1 MNIDPVLV
9 VGATGYVGGRL
20 VPRLVERGH
29 RVRAMGRSAEKLFC
43 RPWGRHPLVEIAE
56 GDALDLDSLVR
67 AARGCRSAVYL
78 VHSMNASK
86 AAFAQ
91 ADRQAARNMAA
102 AAQAAGLERIVYLG
116 GLGDPADR
124 AISKHL
130 VSRHEVGDILQSG
143 AVPATVLRAAMIL
156 GSGSASF
163 EILRYLVERLPV
175 MITPRWV
182 HTPSQPI
189 AVTNVLG
196 YIIGCLETPATAGGT
211 FDIGGPDVLTYRDLI
226 DIFAQEARLPRRR
239 VIPVP
244 VLTPALSARWI
255 HLVTPVP
262 ASIAQPLT
270 EGLSIPT
277 VCRDHRIRDLVPQ
290 RLLSC
295 REAIRL
301 ALQRLAQEQV
311 ETCWMDAGSLVAP
324 EWAHCGDAGYA
335 GGTILSC
342 GYRVRIRAA
351 PEQVWE
357 PVARVGGRTGWY
369 FADGLWRLR
378 GAIDRLAGGVGLR
391 RGRRHPRDIRVGE
404 ALDFWRVLE
413 VDAPRRL
420 LLLAEMKLPGEA
432 LLDIRIDAAGAG
444 RSDLSFHSRFL
455 PRGLGGILYWY
466 ALYPFHEWIFNGMLK
481 AIARRTGHGIEEG
494 PRRFTARLG
503 EACSLPRENP

>member
-1 MNIDPVLV
+1 VEVVAGDVLDP
-9 VGATGYVGGRL
+9 
-20 VPRLVERGH
+20 P
-29 RVRAMGRSAEKLFC
+29 
-43 RPWGRHPLVEIAE
+43 
-56 GDALDLDSLVR
+56 SLER
-67 AARGCRSAVYL
+67 AAQGCRSAVYL
-78 VHSMNASK
+78 VHSMNARK
-86 AAFAQ
+86 AAFAE

-102 AAQAAGLERIVYLG
+102 AAKAAGLQQIVYLG
-116 GLGDPADR
+116 GLGDPSDR

-130 VSRHEVGDILQSG
+130 VSRHEVGEILQAG
-143 AVPATVLRAAMIL
+143 AVPTTVLRAAMIL

-175 MITPRWV
+175 MITPKWV

-189 AVTNVLG
+189 AITDVLG
-196 YIIGCLETPATAGGT
+196 YIIGCLETPATVGGT
-211 FDIGGPDVLTYRDLI
+211 FDIGGPDILSYKDLI
-226 DIFAQEARLPRRR
+226 DIFAEEAHLPPRR

-277 VCRDHRIRDLVPQ
+277 TCRDHRIRELVPQ
-290 RLLSC
+290 RLVSC
-295 REAIRL
+295 REAIRT
-301 ALQRLAQEQV
+301 ALQRIAQEQV
-311 ETCWMDAGSLVAP
+311 ETCWMDAGELAAP
-324 EWAHCGDAGYA
+324 EWAHCGDADYA
-335 GGTILSC
+335 GGTVLSC

-351 PEQVWE
+351 PETVWQ
-357 PVARVGGRTGWY
+357 PVTRIGGRTGWY

-391 RGRRHPRDIRVGE
+391 RGRRHPSDLQVGE

-413 VDAPRRL
+413 ADPPQRL

-432 LLDIRIDAAGAG
+432 LLDIRVEAAGAG
-444 RSDLSFHSRFL
+444 RTDLTLHSRFL

-466 ALYPFHEWIFNGMLK
+466 ALYPFHEWIFIGMLK
-481 AIARRTGHGIEEG
+481 AIARRTGGAVEEG
-494 PRRFTARLG
+494 PVRFTSRLG
-503 EACSLPRENP
+503 ASCSLPGGKI